1 MKKKPMYSAANCPQS
16 PDDSHLN
23 CFVIIQDIIDDVIE
37 RENYYRFDEYNDKL
51 MEDDDNVGLH
61 GYISSSLPLQLEDS
75 GSVSK
80 DPDLGQGVLLNTH
93 INSSNERYLDEDE
106 DLMNILGDVL
116 NEMEKENTS
125 VSKTSFSD
133 KDNIE
138 LNDVLG
144 EIYASLQC
152 EEKTSVGT
160 NDLEA
165 SRDVLCS
172 AEYSGKTVVNA
183 TDDNILKESNRAIN
197 TDGGHSAGHLSTS
210 DIVKNHS
217 L

>member
-1 MKKKPMYSAANCPQS
+1 MYSAAKSSQS
-16 PDDSHLN
+16 PDDSYLN
-23 CFVIIQDIIDDVIE
+23 CLVIIEDIINDVIE
-37 RENYYRFDEYNDKL
+37 RENHYRFDKYNDKL
-51 MEDDDNVGLH
+51 IEDDDNVGQH
-61 GYISSSLPLQLEDS
+61 GHISSSLLLQLEDS

-106 DLMNILGDVL
+106 DLKNILGDVL

-197 TDGGHSAGHLSTS
+197 TDGGDSAGHLSTS